1 MYLLLKPFLFLLP
14 PEFAHHLAMRCAS
27 FFPIRFLIN
36 FFFNIQHP
44 SLQREFF
51 GLRFKNPVGL
61 AAGFDKDGKYIKS
74 LHSMGF
80 GFLELGTVTPLP
92 QSGNPKPRL
101 FRLKKDKAL
110 INRMGFNNEGVDFLV
125 KKLSKLDKRGLI
137 IGGNIGKNKSTP
149 NERAFEDYEICFRK
163 LFDWVDYFA
172 VNVSSPNT
180 PGLRDLQ
187 EKEPLIKILAHLMG
201 INRSKSISKPIFL
214 KIAPDLTF
222 SQLDDILEI
231 VNLTGIHGIIA
242 TNTTIRRDGLSIS
255 RDKLEEIGSGGLS
268 GKPLNDRSNEV
279 IQYLTDKSK
288 GQLFIIGVGGIF
300 NEMDAVNKIKAGASL
315 VQIYSGLIYN
325 GPSLVSKINKT
336 LIKSHIS

>member
-1 MYLLLKPFLFLLP
+1 MYLLLKRFLFLLP
-14 PEFAHHLAMRCAS
+14 PEVAHHLVMRLSSLA
-27 FFPIRFLIN
+27 PIRFLMN
-36 FFFNIQHP
+36 FFFNVVDS

-51 GLRFKNPVGL
+51 GLHFKNPVGL

-74 LHSMGF
+74 LQAMGF

-110 INRMGFNNEGVDFLV
+110 INRMGFNNEGVDALV
-125 KKLSKLDKRGLI
+125 EKLSKLEKDGVI

-149 NERAFEDYEICFRK
+149 NDRAFEDYEICFRK

-187 EKEPLIKILAHLMG
+187 EKEPLIKILEHLMG
-201 INRSKSISKPIFL
+201 INRSKSKPKPIFL

-231 VNLTGIHGIIA
+231 VKITGIHGIIA

-255 RDKLEEIGSGGLS
+255 KNKLEKIGSGGLS
-268 GKPLNDRSNEV
+268 GKPLNDKSNEV
-279 IQYLTDKSK
+279 IQYLTNKSK

-300 NEMDAVNKIKAGASL
+300 NQNDALHKLKAGASL
-315 VQIYSGLIYN
+315 VQIYSGFIYE
-325 GPSLVSKINKT
+325 GPGLVSKINKT
-336 LIKSHIS
+336 LVKTHIS

>member
-1 MYLLLKPFLFLLP
+1 MYLLLKRFLFLLP
-14 PEFAHHLAMRCAS
+14 PETAHHLVMRFVSLA
-27 FFPIRFLIN
+27 PVRFLLN
-36 FFFNIQHP
+36 FFFNTKHP

-51 GLRFKNPVGL
+51 GLHFKNPVGL
-61 AAGFDKDGKYIKS
+61 AAGFDKDGNYIKS
-74 LHSMGF
+74 LQSIGF
-80 GFLELGTVTPLP
+80 GFIELGTVTPFP

-101 FRLKKDKAL
+101 FRLIKDKAL

-125 KKLSKLDKRGLI
+125 KKLSMLDKEGLI
-137 IGGNIGKNKSTP
+137 IGGNIGKNKNTP
-149 NERAFEDYEICFRK
+149 NDKAYLDYEICFKK

-187 EKEPLIKILAHLMG
+187 EKEPLIKILEHLMT
-201 INRSKSISKPIFL
+201 INSSKSIPKPIFL

-231 VNLTGIHGIIA
+231 VKLTGIHGIIA

-255 RDKLEEIGSGGLS
+255 RNKLEEIGSGGLS

-279 IQYLTDKSK
+279 IQYLTDKSQ
-288 GQLFIIGVGGIF
+288 GQLFIIGVGGIST
-300 NEMDAVNKIKAGASL
+300 EVDALNKLRAGASL
-315 VQIYSGLIYN
+315 VQIYSGLIYE

-336 LIKSHIS
+336 LVKSYIS